1 MILSEDGIV
10 DSNPNGEAKV
20 NWSGIIKLQEDESNL
35 YIYNSAVSAY
45 IIPKRELNV
54 VEDVREYIKSKLPH
68 LISNA

>member
-10 DSNPNGEAKV
+10 DSNPNGETKV

-45 IIPKRELNV
+45 IIPKRELNE
-54 VEDVREYIKSKLPH
+54 VEDVREYIKSNLPH
-68 LISNA
+68 LI

>member
-10 DSNPNGEAKV
+10 DSNSNGETKV

-54 VEDVREYIKSKLPH
+54 VEDVREYIKSNLPH
-68 LISNA
+68 LI